1 MCKYEVSSQ
10 QFICLSSPAETSF
23 FSNTW
28 SATGLPDTTAE
39 SPWMFH
45 WPLLSRPFLH
55 TDGSQCMGGWQ
66 GHCPVTERCVPR
78 IFCWDDILYVGHC
91 TLNRSKVITGTP
103 IFAKSP
109 WHHCRM
115 ETPSFGTWTPE
126 NRLESTHTQWN
137 KLWPL
142 LNISPDNF

>member
-1 MCKYEVSSQ
+1 MKLKQMCYFSQ
-10 QFICLSSPAETSF
+10 QEEVPNDHQRRLPSFRTHDICPPG
-23 FSNTW
+23 

-39 SPWMFH
+39 SPQMFH

-91 TLNRSKVITGTP
+91 TLNHSKVITGTP

-109 WHHCRM
+109 DTTAEW
-115 ETPSFGTWTPE
+115 
-126 NRLESTHTQWN
+126 RL
-137 KLWPL
+137 L
-142 LNISPDNF
+142 LLVHEHLKID